1 MISRLYAQ
9 DLLAFSHTIL
19 VLFLSE
25 KTDRDKICV
34 VSFRRHILM
43 FANEL
48 FEEIDALVD
57 VAQIFGKD
65 ERERKLEIW
74 Y

>member
-1 MISRLYAQ
+1 M
-9 DLLAFSHTIL
+9 
-19 VLFLSE
+19 SE

-34 VSFRRHILM
+34 VSICRHILM

-57 VAQIFGKD
+57 VAQIFGED
-65 ERERKLEIW
+65 ERVRELEI
-74 Y
+74 